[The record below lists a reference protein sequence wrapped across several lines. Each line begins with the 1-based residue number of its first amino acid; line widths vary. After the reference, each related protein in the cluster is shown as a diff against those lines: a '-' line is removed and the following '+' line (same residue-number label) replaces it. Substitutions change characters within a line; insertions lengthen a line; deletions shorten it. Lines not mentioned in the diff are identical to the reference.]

1 MIKCNDFYLFLILVH
16 QEKMVKMKVRNVAL
30 ATNLHYIY
38 LFFTLI
44 QLLFIL

>member
-1 MIKCNDFYLFLILVH
+1 MQWFLFIILV
-16 QEKMVKMKVRNVAL
+16 QQVKLIKMKVRNVAL